1 METGQER
8 LEVAE
13 NMSVRS
19 ETQNVPEPVRS
30 ASPNMSTSKTSKEAD
45 LEAEF
50 RRLCGDTEDTQHLKE
65 QLERQAKELEELR
78 ALRERCARQDQELR
92 ELRERPEHSRVPHAA
107 VMEVDTPERQMPD
120 WLRNACHT
128 AGVDAADAQKE
139 LAGPWSCD
147 NENRL
152 RISGRGLAGD
162 ENQMT
167 PYLKYI
173 ALPEVQPY
181 SGKDNAYS
189 FKNFLDAFELKYPR
203 ESWADSELCALFR
216 SKLVGKAKSQYE
228 SLPKHERKGGYQVLV
243 EAMKRECKAEQ
254 RTNKVVALGEL
265 KRLRKME
272 GQSVS
277 EFCVELER
285 LTRQA
290 YPELD
295 ERALQTE
302 RAQILYDQLV
312 HWRDSYH
319 LLEAL
324 ESEQGAY
331 DKLKETAKRIER
343 RNMTL
348 KRVTSGKPTPDR
360 HPSERGGEY
369 RPKREQIGSLAPI
382 GETQK
387 DRTVSGKGP
396 TCYKCRGTGHFARNC
411 PNAEN
416 KTKTGKN
423 KGTTSLS
430 TRLAEAGCRMIDAKR
445 RREGKS
451 ATCPLFGDKMVTEV
465 EILGIKVSAL
475 LDTGSEISIVPGN
488 VLLRAK
494 RNGCDIDTLV
504 REHEIDRSKRVYD
517 ASGVLMK
524 FITIIEASVK
534 DRRGSPQ
541 ITIPMYVSNSNDRM
555 IILGT
560 NALAS
565 LGYQLVCRGTPYK
578 MRPQECPTRFWSQTE
593 KMEEDKQRVALV
605 SQRTYLPPS
614 AVGWV
619 KLTGCEQGRDW
630 MLNSSADL
638 IHAGVCRADGDGMV
652 TVPVVNRS
660 DEPIVFRP
668 GDTVGHW
675 EEEESE
681 WVKATA
687 NDLPTDML
695 ALGKKQLPK
704 TERLSKLRKLLAEN
718 RSDGKLWPKLW
729 KIIKENNTVFAV
741 EDVELSQT
749 SLVKHE
755 IDTGDTAPIRQ
766 RTRPVPIGARAE
778 FKEIIRSLLERGIIE
793 RSTSPWASP
802 VVLVK
807 KKDGS
812 IRLCVDYR
820 ELNKVTRQD
829 AYPLPA
835 IDVML
840 QSLQGKRYFT
850 TLDMCSGY
858 WQIPLSND
866 AKEKSA
872 FTTSEG
878 LFQFTVLPFGLCT
891 SPAEFQRLMDRVLGD
906 LKDREVFVYI
916 DDILIATESEE
927 RHYDV
932 LLHVLRA

>member
-1 METGQER
+1 
-8 LEVAE
+8 
-13 NMSVRS
+13 
-19 ETQNVPEPVRS
+19 
-30 ASPNMSTSKTSKEAD
+30 MSTSRTSKEAD

-50 RRLCGDTEDTQHLKE
+50 RRLCGDTEDTQHLKVGAVGASSE
-65 QLERQAKELEELR
+65 GIGRIEGLERTMCPSRPRVARVARKTR
-78 ALRERCARQDQELR
+78 ALSRTARCSNGGG
-92 ELRERPEHSRVPHAA
+92 H
-107 VMEVDTPERQMPD
+107 TERQMPGEQPSTSMPEGYFQRLSR
-120 WLRNACHT
+120 LRHPIKTENQALQT
-128 AGVDAADAQKE
+128 GYETRVTQQGWTRQIPKE
-139 LAGPWSCD
+139 NLLGRGHVTTKIGSFESSILSD
-147 NENRL
+147 QSEEESLSTSSRL
-152 RISGRGLAGD
+152 RISERGLAGD
-162 ENQMT
+162 GNQMT
-167 PYLKYI
+167 SYLKYI

-181 SGKDNAYS
+181 SGRDNAYS

-203 ESWADSELCALFR
+203 ESWADLELCALFR

-243 EAMKRECKAEQ
+243 EAMKRECRAEQ

-272 GQSVS
+272 RQSVS

-369 RPKREQIGSLAPI
+369 RPKRGQIESLAPT
-382 GETQK
+382 GEMQK
-387 DRTVSGKGP
+387 NRTVSGKGP
-396 TCYKCRGTGHFARNC
+396 TCYKCKGTGHFARNC

-430 TRLAEAGCRMIDAKR
+430 TRLAEAGCHMIDAKR
-445 RREGKS
+445 WGEGKS

-465 EILGIKVSAL
+465 EVLGIKVSAL
-475 LDTGSEISIVPGN
+475 LDTGSEISIISGN
-488 VLLRAK
+488 VLLRAQ

-517 ASGVLMK
+517 ASGVVME
-524 FITIIEASVK
+524 FITIIEASIK
-534 DRRGSPQ
+534 DRRGRSQ
-541 ITIPMYVSNSNDRM
+541 ITIPMYVSNTNDKM
-555 IILGT
+555 IILGS

-565 LGYQLVCRGTPYK
+565 LGYQLVCRGKPYK
-578 MRPQECPTRFWSQTE
+578 MRPQECLTRFRSQTE
-593 KMEEDKQRVALV
+593 KMEGDKQRVALV

-619 KLTGCEQGRDW
+619 KLTGCEQGKDW

-638 IHAGVCRADGDGMV
+638 IHAGVCRADDDGMV
-652 TVPVVNRS
+652 TVPVVNKS
-660 DEPIVFRP
+660 DEPIVFRA
-668 GDTVGHW
+668 GETVGHW

-695 ALGKKQLPK
+695 ALGNKQLPK

-718 RSDGKLWPKLW
+718 RSDGKLWPRLW
-729 KIIKENNTVFAV
+729 KIIKENNT
-741 EDVELSQT
+741 
-749 SLVKHE
+749 
-755 IDTGDTAPIRQ
+755 
-766 RTRPVPIGARAE
+766 
-778 FKEIIRSLLERGIIE
+778 
-793 RSTSPWASP
+793 
-802 VVLVK
+802 
-807 KKDGS
+807 
-812 IRLCVDYR
+812 
-820 ELNKVTRQD
+820 
-829 AYPLPA
+829 
-835 IDVML
+835 
-840 QSLQGKRYFT
+840 
-850 TLDMCSGY
+850 
-858 WQIPLSND
+858 
-866 AKEKSA
+866 
-872 FTTSEG
+872 
-878 LFQFTVLPFGLCT
+878 
-891 SPAEFQRLMDRVLGD
+891 
-906 LKDREVFVYI
+906 
-916 DDILIATESEE
+916 
-927 RHYDV
+927 
-932 LLHVLRA
+932 